1 MGKMKFVF
9 VYITLV
15 FFACSCEDKQVEAIA
30 VLNPNGTVVQQLAS
44 PLKTRLLIAKLDAN
58 DTNQSSESKQVL
70 PAITTF
76 EDKNIDEAPI
86 DHSSELFSM
95 GSLG

>member
-1 MGKMKFVF
+1 MKFVF
-9 VYITLV
+9 VYIALV
-15 FFACSCEDKQVEAIA
+15 FFTCSCEDKEVNAIA
-30 VLNPNGTVVQQLAS
+30 PVLNQNGSVVQQPTG

-76 EDKNIDEAPI
+76 EVKSTDETAT
-86 DHSSELFSM
+86 DN
-95 GSLG
+95 LGE

>member
-1 MGKMKFVF
+1 MKFVF
-9 VYITLV
+9 VYIALV
-15 FFACSCEDKQVEAIA
+15 FFTCSCEDKEVNAIA
-30 VLNPNGTVVQQLAS
+30 VLNQNGSVVQQPTG

-76 EDKNIDEAPI
+76 EVKNTGEATT
-86 DHSSELFSM
+86 DN
-95 GSLG
+95 LGE